1 MLMPVIMPYQGDFT
15 WLHFL
20 TKGHMVGK
28 LCVLR
33 KDLAL
38 ICGNRPSHATW
49 TEQAGI
55 QLRGSLTRYLLLS
68 VQ

>member
-1 MLMPVIMPYQGDFT
+1 MLIPVIMPYHGDFT

-20 TKGHMVGK
+20 TKGHMVGQ
-28 LCVLR
+28 LCVQR

-38 ICGNRPSHATW
+38 ICGNRFSHATW
-49 TEQAGI
+49 TEQTGI
-55 QLRGSLTRYLLLS
+55 QLCGGLTRCLLLS